1 MTVRLRELLLGSFP
15 ELRYEPTPKRIRA
28 TVGDTTVVDSDRA
41 ILVWEPRWVVPYY
54 AVPAEDVRADLL
66 LPAGGGAPDTGLE
79 LVRLAHQ
86 GVDGGASIV
95 RPGPGAFTSH
105 TAPGTELSLH
115 FTGGER
121 ERAGYRLDDPALT
134 GYVGL
139 DFDAFDA
146 WWEED
151 EQVVAHPR
159 DPFHRIDVRRSS
171 RRVRVELDGLV
182 LADTCQPRLLFETHL
197 PTRFYLP
204 LEDVDL
210 GQLRP
215 SLTRTWCA
223 YKGEASYWA
232 RDPGSADSGSAGP
245 GTEPVDLAWSYPK
258 PLPEAAEIAGM
269 IAFFDERVDI
279 EVDGEPQERPV
290 TPWSPP
296 AAPPSPN

>member
-1 MTVRLRELLLGSFP
+1 MTVRLRELLLGSFA
-15 ELRYEPTPKRIRA
+15 ELRYEPTAKRVRA
-28 TVGDTTVVDSDRA
+28 TVGDATVVDSDRA
-41 ILVWEPRWVVPYY
+41 VLVWEPRWVVPYY

-66 LPAGGGAPDTGLE
+66 PAGGGALGTGPQ

-86 GVDGGASIV
+86 GVDEGASIV
-95 RPGPGAFTSH
+95 RPGPGSFASH

-121 ERAGYRLDDPALT
+121 ERAGYRLDDPALA

-151 EQVVAHPR
+151 EQVIAHPR

-171 RRVRVELDGLV
+171 RRVRVELDGHV

-204 LEDVDL
+204 RKDVDL
-210 GQLRP
+210 GLLRP
-215 SLTRTWCA
+215 SPTRTWCA
-223 YKGEASYWA
+223 YKGEASYWSRDA
-232 RDPGSADSGSAGP
+232 GAPDPGN
-245 GTEPVDLAWSYPK
+245 EPVDLAWSYLK

-279 EVDGEPQERPV
+279 EVDGELQDRPV

-296 AAPPSPN
+296 SS